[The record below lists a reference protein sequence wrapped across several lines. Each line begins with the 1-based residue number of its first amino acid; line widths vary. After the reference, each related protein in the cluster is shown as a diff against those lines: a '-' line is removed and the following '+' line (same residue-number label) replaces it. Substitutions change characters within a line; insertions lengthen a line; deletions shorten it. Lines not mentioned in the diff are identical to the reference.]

1 MLRVFQ
7 ILRTHVLFAKTSGH
21 NSPIVSGRKKTIT
34 SGVRHAGRICD
45 NVAHKDAPVG
55 IVRTLAKQKSLR
67 WGGAPPTQIGRRML
81 AKWNADGWQ
90 KGALPGLRGFPR
102 IRPEAAEA
110 GFVAAGTLLRT
121 CERPQCSNGVSF
133 FQT

>member
-34 SGVRHAGRICD
+34 SGVRQVARFWDIAPCD
-45 NVAHKDAPVG
+45 AFAVG

-81 AKWNADGWQ
+81 AKWNTDGWQ

-133 FQT
+133 FPT